1 MLTKEEMLKAHD
13 MLTRMD
19 LNDAYTREGLSPILD
34 RSTFTEYEASLC
46 NLIYQSYS
54 ESFSKEELSQLEFIA
69 KETGRTKSEVLKDLI
84 KRESHL
90 LYYGYYS
97 R

>member
-1 MLTKEEMLKAHD
+1 MTKEEMLKAHD

-19 LNDAYTREGLSPILD
+19 LNDTYAREGLLPILD
-34 RSTFTEYEASLC
+34 RNTFTEYEVSLW

-90 LYYGYYS
+90 LYYGYYL

>member
-34 RSTFTEYEASLC
+34 RHTFTEYEAFLW

-54 ESFSKEELSQLEFIA
+54 ESFSKAEQHA
-69 KETGRTKSEVLKDLI
+69 DM
-84 KRESHL
+84 
-90 LYYGYYS
+90 
-97 R
+97 

>member
-34 RSTFTEYEASLC
+34 RNTFTEYEASLW

-54 ESFSKEELSQLEFIA
+54 ESFSKEELSQLEFIT

>member
-19 LNDAYTREGLSPILD
+19 PNTK
-34 RSTFTEYEASLC
+34 YEASLW

>member
-1 MLTKEEMLKAHD
+1 MTHIQEKVCLRYSIETLF
-13 MLTRMD
+13 
-19 LNDAYTREGLSPILD
+19 I
-34 RSTFTEYEASLC
+34 EYEASLW

>member
-1 MLTKEEMLKAHD
+1 MLNRHFERRFYMLTKEAFLW
-13 MLTRMD
+13 
-19 LNDAYTREGLSPILD
+19 
-34 RSTFTEYEASLC
+34 

-54 ESFSKEELSQLEFIA
+54 ESFDKEELSQLEFIA

>member
-34 RSTFTEYEASLC
+34 RHTFTEYETSLW

-54 ESFSKEELSQLEFIA
+54 ESFSKKELSQLEFIA

-84 KRESHL
+84 KRESDL

>member
-1 MLTKEEMLKAHD
+1 MLSREEMLKAHD

-19 LNDAYTREGLSPILD
+19 LNDAYAREGLPPILD
-34 RSTFTEYEASLC
+34 RNTFTEYEDSLW

-69 KETGRTKSEVLKDLI
+69 NETGRTKSEVLKDLI

-90 LYYGYYS
+90 LYYGYYP